1 MSFVFTE
8 DKYKSILN
16 RLVALET
23 HVNDLNVASTNLA
36 SMQQLKELLAIL
48 QASLIEVDNKLTALQ
63 NRIIAIE
70 EEPLS

>member
-16 RLVALET
+16 RLVALEL
-23 HVNDLNVASTNLA
+23 HVNDLNTASTNLA

>member
-16 RLVALET
+16 RLVALEV

-63 NRIIAIE
+63 NRITAIE